1 VRVYQF
7 RHTGKRCHL
16 YIQPTPAAKRKSLA
30 HGGLRSGTGQKA
42 QKAALI
48 AWTAFLF
55 VLMILSTAA
64 LRAALDNNAN
74 ANNQH
79 PSDQGRHPISLNRI
93 DSGLRACFRLKD
105 RPIAAGC
112 EGAAG
117 EGVMAQTSALR
128 MTRALRMI
136 RLDRLRGEPA
146 AAAALAIFVL
156 SSATIVG
163 AWYFEFVLKLPPCPL
178 CLEERL
184 PYHVVIPLSL
194 LMAIAALAR
203 APRTLLAVGF
213 TAIMV
218 AMLCGAALGTYHA
231 GVEWHLWAGPTDCSG
246 PITDLNA
253 KGSILGQL
261 NSIHVVRCD
270 EAAWRFLGISLAG
283 YNVLISLALAAIA
296 GYGLLASR
304 RAA

>member
-7 RHTGKRCHL
+7 RHTGKRAI
-16 YIQPTPAAKRKSLA
+16 YIRRPARRAKRKSLA
-30 HGGLRSGTGQKA
+30 RDLLASAR
-42 QKAALI
+42 QKAATGP
-48 AWTAFLF
+48 AST
-55 VLMILSTAA
+55 VLL
-64 LRAALDNNAN
+64 
-74 ANNQH
+74 
-79 PSDQGRHPISLNRI
+79 
-93 DSGLRACFRLKD
+93 GLRACFRLKD

-112 EGAAG
+112 SGRRDREV
-117 EGVMAQTSALR
+117 VMNQTSALR
-128 MTRALRMI
+128 MTLI
-136 RLDRLRGEPA
+136 DRLRAEPA
-146 AAAALAIFVL
+146 AAAALAIFVG
-156 SSATIVG
+156 STATIVG
-163 AWYFEFVLKLPPCPL
+163 AWYFEFVLRLPPCPL

-213 TAIMV
+213 TAIIV
-218 AMLCGAALGTYHA
+218 AMLGSAVLGTYHA
-231 GVEWHLWAGPTDCSG
+231 GVEWHWWAGPTDCSG
-246 PITDLNA
+246 PITDLSA

-261 NSIHVVRCD
+261 TSIHVVRCD

-304 RAA
+304 RSA